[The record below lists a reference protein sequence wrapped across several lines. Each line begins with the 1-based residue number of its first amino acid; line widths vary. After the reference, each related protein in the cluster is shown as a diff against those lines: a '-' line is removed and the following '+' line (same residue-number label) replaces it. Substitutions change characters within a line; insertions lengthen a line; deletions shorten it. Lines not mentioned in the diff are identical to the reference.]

1 MLASSGPLLSP
12 PVAARFAGGR
22 GQHPYVRLSAEAL
35 RATRPMRAVLASTQQ
50 EWDTSF
56 EAMRRVHRA
65 LLAL

>member
-1 MLASSGPLLSP
+1 
-12 PVAARFAGGR
+12 
-22 GQHPYVRLSAEAL
+22 
-35 RATRPMRAVLASTQQ
+35 MRAVLASTQQ